1 MWKNLGELALYI
13 EPLDLK
19 EKQKYSKI
27 KKLLQACENQVI
39 QIIKS

>member
-1 MWKNLGELALYI
+1 MLENLGELALYI
-13 EPLDLK
+13 ESLDFK
-19 EKQKYSKI
+19 EKPKYSKI